1 MRFAALALVAL
12 TLAPASALAEPAY
25 MEVQRCIWR
34 CLHDSKG
41 ASDPAYQQCVS
52 RNCDG
57 DDAGSKKRR
66 EARWTYGEHPVLGMS
81 AHVTVGEEA
90 FGIACTLSDYHPGNS
105 AGASV
110 RMTSGLVPA
119 ATQKQGAVS
128 VYLGPFAVGGGR
140 TFKADRRGF
149 VEYSGNACEVG
160 LPRLRRSK
168 ALLFLQEKILPSQ
181 TVAED
186 APQALVVDGPA
197 GPVAITQVSDLN
209 QLGEAVRVPLAGAP
223 AALDKLAKACPAL
236 RRQMREDCG
245 SSY

>member
-1 MRFAALALVAL
+1 MRFAALALIAL
-12 TLAPASALAEPAY
+12 ALASPSANAEPAY

-66 EARWTYGEHPVLGMS
+66 DARWTYGEHPVLGMS

-90 FGIACTLSDYHPGNS
+90 FGIACKVSDYHPGNS
-105 AGASV
+105 AGASI
-110 RMTSGLVPA
+110 RMTPGLVPA
-119 ATQKQGAVS
+119 ATEKQGAVS
-128 VYLGPFAVGGGR
+128 VYLQPFAVGAGR

-149 VEYSGNACEVG
+149 VEYSGNACEAG

-168 ALLFLQEKILPSQ
+168 ALLFLQERMLPSQ
-181 TVAED
+181 TVAGD
-186 APQALVVDGPA
+186 TPQALVVDGPA

-236 RRQMREDCG
+236 RRQMKEDCG
-245 SSY
+245 GSY

>member
-1 MRFAALALVAL
+1 MRFAALALIAL
-12 TLAPASALAEPAY
+12 ALASPSANAEPAY

-41 ASDPAYQQCVS
+41 ASDPAYQHCVS
-52 RNCDG
+52 RKCNDDG
-57 DDAGSKKRR
+57 GSAKRR
-66 EARWTYGEHPVLGMS
+66 DARWTYGEHPVLGMS

-140 TFKADRRGF
+140 TFKADKRGF

-168 ALLFLQEKILPSQ
+168 ALLFLQEKMLPSQ
-181 TVAED
+181 SGDER
-186 APQALVVDGPA
+186 PALVLEGPE
-197 GPVAITQVSDLN
+197 GPVTISQVSDLN
-209 QLGEAVRVPLAGAP
+209 QLAEAVRVPLAGAP

-236 RRQMREDCG
+236 RRQMREECG
-245 SSY
+245 GSY